1 MDRSHLMQVADIER
15 ACFSHPWSL
24 ELLEQESGYQ
34 DALARQGA

>member
-24 ELLEQESGYQ
+24 ELLEQELYNDMLSLIV
-34 DALARQGA
+34 A